1 MSEKITEKLRKLL
14 ALSHSTNEHE
24 AAQALAQAI
33 RLAAKH
39 GVDIEKLKGTEF
51 SGSISEEDA
60 MVKAGFKAW
69 ERQLFLGVARLFGCS
84 MLTGYKYNSKRGRC
98 DRRLVVCGAEQ
109 DRPVVICLA
118 TYLHRQV
125 QKLYNKNKRDVRLR
139 VMLNH
144 LYGRMPS
151 EYKIQQDYL
160 YGAVVTVLQNAEKI
174 FKTEAPEE
182 YQEQCALVL
191 KKEYAVQNYLK
202 EKAVGEARKSTFDFS
217 SGAEQ
222 YGAKDAQ
229 DISIHKS
236 IAAGKPAVKG
246 YVE

>member
-14 ALSHSTNEHE
+14 ALSHRTNEHE

-69 ERQLFLGVARLFGCS
+69 ERQLFLGVARLFGCT

-109 DRPVVICLA
+109 DRS
-118 TYLHRQV
+118 
-125 QKLYNKNKRDVRLR
+125 VRG
-139 VMLNH
+139 V
-144 LYGRMPS
+144 
-151 EYKIQQDYL
+151 E
-160 YGAVVTVLQNAEKI
+160 
-174 FKTEAPEE
+174 
-182 YQEQCALVL
+182 
-191 KKEYAVQNYLK
+191 
-202 EKAVGEARKSTFDFS
+202 S
-217 SGAEQ
+217 S
-222 YGAKDAQ
+222 
-229 DISIHKS
+229 
-236 IAAGKPAVKG
+236 
-246 YVE
+246 